1 MNTTSVSLS
10 LAGAA
15 IAIAIL
21 WANLRPWLA
30 GGRDPKALVPYGAG
44 AALGSLATIC
54 VGGALGWGA
63 RGIAGAATA
72 GGDKGVRKTAG
83 TGQSALPTGRMGVLT
98 PEGGVVV
105 CLILVAVVLLF
116 KAAGKKEKRRILGG
130 FVSFAILGFLPGV
143 AATLTWWPDTVN
155 WAGAELAGALST
167 TGSFL

>member
-1 MNTTSVSLS
+1 MTASTAAIS

-15 IAIAIL
+15 VAIAIV

-30 GGRDPKALVPYGAG
+30 GGRDPKALAPYGAG

-63 RGIAGAATA
+63 NGIAGAATA
-72 GGDKGVRKTAG
+72 GGNKGVSKTAG
-83 TGQSALPTGRMGVLT
+83 TGPSGLPTGRMGTLT

-143 AATLTWWPDTVN
+143 AATLTWWPDAVN
-155 WAGAELAGALST
+155 WAGAELAGILSSS
-167 TGSFL
+167 GSFL